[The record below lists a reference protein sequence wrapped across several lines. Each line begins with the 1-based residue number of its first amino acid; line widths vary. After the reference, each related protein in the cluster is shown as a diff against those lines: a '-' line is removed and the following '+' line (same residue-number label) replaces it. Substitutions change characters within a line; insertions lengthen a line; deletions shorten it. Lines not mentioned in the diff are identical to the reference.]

1 MPVLNTGLV
10 PGGAVGAELTAATRR
25 AVVPALFVQIY
36 KATPMLNLLFGT
48 AQRAKGG
55 MSQVTVP
62 VQGSSFVNFAWT
74 DYSGGFP
81 QPAVQPGMQ
90 NEPAERFTDHQWSAT
105 GFRRRDQRQ
114 QLRRHF
120 AHREPVLEIDAD
132 YCGRRSQYPL
142 RDALLPRP
150 NDRPER
156 RRSTGL
162 LRDEPV

>member
-62 VQGSSFVNFAWT
+62 VQG
-74 DYSGGFP
+74 
-81 QPAVQPGMQ
+81 
-90 NEPAERFTDHQWSAT
+90 
-105 GFRRRDQRQ
+105 
-114 QLRRHF
+114 QL
-120 AHREPVLEIDAD
+120 P
-132 YCGRRSQYPL
+132 
-142 RDALLPRP
+142 
-150 NDRPER
+150 
-156 RRSTGL
+156 
-162 LRDEPV
+162 